1 MDSACIIGR
10 EHLWLAEWRMHR
22 KWWFGSG
29 VLKKALNTMWDK
41 DKKCACLH
49 FNGSTR
55 SANIMKNPEINGTS
69 SLLLLLFEGISLSQQ
84 KGIFNIFC

>member
-1 MDSACIIGR
+1 MHASLAGDTYGLLSGDCI
-10 EHLWLAEWRMHR
+10 E
-22 KWWFGSG
+22 SG
-29 VLKKALNTMWDK
+29 GLEDWCIKKALNTMWDK

-55 SANIMKNPEINGTS
+55 SANMKNPEINDTS
-69 SLLLLLFEGISLSQQ
+69 SLLSLLFEGISLSQQ